1 MAIFT
6 ASLAAEL
13 LNADRMVS
21 ESFIYEPNNPS
32 LSDEK
37 LAEQG
42 YIRLTYNGQKKLF
55 NTKKDASIWKQYNR
69 QFQTTLKQFL
79 CDNVHIMFAYNGIIP
94 PDVPDVGVIDCQIK
108 AFTYTMPDTFANNAQ
123 FMQELATLLKSAQI
137 MPSMTAINYA
147 MPIPASFSP
156 ATAAFFQ
163 PVADYAASKN
173 ILAAGILDGLMA
185 TGINPIPIAASNT
198 FTGSTGTAIMTS
210 IIA

>member
-1 MAIFT
+1 MAALT
-6 ASLAAEL
+6 SLLANTL
-13 LNADRMVS
+13 INADKTVS
-21 ESFIYEPNNPS
+21 ETFIYEPDNPS
-32 LSDEK
+32 LSEEK

-42 YIRLTYNGQKKLF
+42 YIRLIYNGQNKLF

-108 AFTYTMPDTFANNAQ
+108 TFTYNMPETFANNVQ

-147 MPIPASFSP
+147 MPTPASFSP
-156 ATAAFFQ
+156 ATTVFFQ
-163 PVADYAASKN
+163 PVADYTASKN
-173 ILAAGILDGLMA
+173 ILAAGILDGLMS
-185 TGINPIPIAASNT
+185 TGINPVPVVASNT

-210 IIA
+210 IIT